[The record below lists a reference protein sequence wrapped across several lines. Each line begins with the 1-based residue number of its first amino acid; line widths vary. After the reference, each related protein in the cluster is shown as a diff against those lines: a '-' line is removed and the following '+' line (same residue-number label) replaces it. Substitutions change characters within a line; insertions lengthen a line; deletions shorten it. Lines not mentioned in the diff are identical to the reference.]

1 MICSACWSVISI
13 TLQLATFDFTRL
25 GRLNVAENPILFHCS
40 SYFPITA
47 KFLQGNESNRS
58 HPADLNGEI
67 KVKSVSTESF
77 FLPIH
82 TKCMYPKKHN
92 VHKTDLIENLRKQ
105 MIALYRA
112 FNLVDRAVDY
122 KFRNPKFKT
131 TRWLHGRL
139 SRLSSLSRPKPVSGL
154 LGI

>member
-1 MICSACWSVISI
+1 M
-13 TLQLATFDFTRL
+13 QLAAFDFTSL
-25 GRLNVAENPILFHCS
+25 GRLNVAKNPILFHCA

-58 HPADLNGEI
+58 YPADLNGEI

-77 FLPIH
+77 ILPIH

-105 MIALYRA
+105 MLALCRT
-112 FNLVDRAVDY
+112 FNLVDRAEDY
-122 KFRNPKFKT
+122 KFWSPRFKT
-131 TRWLHGRL
+131 TR
-139 SRLSSLSRPKPVSGL
+139 
-154 LGI
+154 